1 MAFDLFNLGKQ
12 ALNKVLPQEIKNA
25 AGILDRFGIDTGFGT
40 RLPVEDPLRSYMWEV
55 SFRDQSGRGEYITHY
70 AKTTAIP
77 ASISENIKRWYAG
90 VEYSYSGRD
99 TSPRV
104 FRVTFWDNQNLTS
117 YRYFQYWYDIMNQG
131 TENKKALPINYT
143 RNIQLTLKDSS
154 DAQELFTFDIIE
166 AYPIEISEVSL
177 SYAES
182 TEYTFD
188 VMFSF
193 RRKVMR

>member
-1 MAFDLFNLGKQ
+1 MAFDLFNLGKNQ
-12 ALNKVLPQEIKNA
+12 LRKVLPQGVKNGLA
-25 AGILDRFGIDTGFGT
+25 VLDRLGINTGFGAG
-40 RLPVEDPLRSYMWEV
+40 LPVEDPLRSYMWEV
-55 SFRDQSGRGEYITHY
+55 TFRDPSGRGQYITHY

-104 FRVTFWDNQNLTS
+104 FRVTFWDNQKLES
-117 YRYFQYWYDIMNQG
+117 YRFFQYWYDIMNQG
-131 TENKKALPINYT
+131 SENRKANPRNYM
-143 RNIQLTLKDSS
+143 RDIQLTMKDSS
-154 DAQELFTFDIIE
+154 DSQELFTFDIIE
-166 AYPIEISEVSL
+166 AYPMEIGEVSL

-193 RRKVMR
+193 RRKIMR

>member
-12 ALNKVLPQEIKNA
+12 ALSKALPAKIKTA
-25 AGILDRFGIDTGFGT
+25 VGVLDRFGIDTGFGT
-40 RLPVEDPLRSYMWEV
+40 NRPVDDPMRSYMWEV
-55 SFRDQSGRGEYITHY
+55 TFRDDGGRGEFITHY

-77 ASISENIKRWYAG
+77 TSISENIKRWYAG

-99 TSPRV
+99 TSPRI
-104 FRVTFWDNQNLTS
+104 FRVTFWDNQKLSS
-117 YRYFQYWYDIMNQG
+117 YRYFQYWFDIMNQG
-131 TENKKALPINYT
+131 TENRKVSPVNYT

-154 DAQELFTFDIIE
+154 DSQELFTFDMIE
-166 AYPIEISEVSL
+166 AYPVEISEVSL

-188 VMFSF
+188 VMFSY
-193 RRKVMR
+193 RRKAMR